1 MDLGFELGLPQAMVF
16 NIRDDYKTN
25 KHKGLAVLKAWMDKD
40 GNNATIGHLAG
51 VLDKIGKKNIADG
64 LLGMSSYQ
72 CVNQAL

>member
-1 MDLGFELGLPQAMVF
+1 MELGFALALPRAMVF
-16 NIRDDYKTN
+16 NISDEEKRSIE
-25 KHKGLAVLKAWMDKD
+25 KGFAVLNAWMDRNGD
-40 GNNATIGHLAG
+40 NATIGHLAG